1 MNVAAFDPGRN
12 VGFALLDEGGTL
24 LRHAVLDVADIA
36 TLALEAEVVVVGA
49 GTGSAATIAALHAR
63 GVTPVAVDEE
73 GTSLEGRRL
82 YFRDHPPRGLARLV
96 PLGMRIPP
104 RPIDDYAAYAIGLR
118 FLRQRAL

>member
-12 VGFALLDEGGTL
+12 VGFALLDEGGAL
-24 LRHAVLDVADIA
+24 LRHAVLGVAEIS
-36 TLALEAEVVVVGA
+36 TLELGAEVVVVGA
-49 GTGSAATIAALHAR
+49 GTGSAAILEALQAR

-96 PLGMRIPP
+96 PLGMRTPP

-118 FLRQRAL
+118 FLGLRTS